1 MHSSW
6 LNQCE
11 ICFFVIQRKVL
22 TPNDFVDLD
31 EVEQRLLAFERRS
44 KAGCHPRSSRS
55 SRSRTALPGP
65 LRLP

>member
-1 MHSSW
+1 
-6 LNQCE
+6 
-11 ICFFVIQRKVL
+11 VL